1 MVFLHFDLFQING
14 QTMSKIENNSTLK
27 FLNIDES
34 LYKTRISNKF
44 ESRKKYQPSN
54 PKMILSVIPGTVL
67 DIIVI
72 VGQTVEKGDDMMI
85 VDSMKMQNKLKSAVA
100 GRIKKIHVNMG
111 EKVSKGTLLIE
122 LE

>member
-1 MVFLHFDLFQING
+1 
-14 QTMSKIENNSTLK
+14 MSKKENNNTLK

>member
-67 DIIVI
+67 DIIVF
-72 VGQTVEKGDDMMI
+72 VG
-85 VDSMKMQNKLKSAVA
+85 
-100 GRIKKIHVNMG
+100 
-111 EKVSKGTLLIE
+111 
-122 LE
+122 